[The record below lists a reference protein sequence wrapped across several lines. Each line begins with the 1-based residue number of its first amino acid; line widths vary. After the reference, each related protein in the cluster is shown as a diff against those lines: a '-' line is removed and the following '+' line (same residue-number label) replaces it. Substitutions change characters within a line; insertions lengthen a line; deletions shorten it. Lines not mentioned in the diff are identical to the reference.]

1 MATGSL
7 HNRSRGN
14 ACDLSLALCFHFNV
28 GCVLLSLSTGKMKT
42 FEGGRDMI
50 ERGGDW
56 REVLG
61 L

>member
-1 MATGSL
+1 MAIGSL

-14 ACDLSLALCFHFNV
+14 ACDLSLALCFLLNV
-28 GCVLLSLSTGKMKT
+28 GCVLFSLATDKMKT
-42 FEGGRDMI
+42 FVGGRDMI
-50 ERGGDW
+50 GRGGDW